1 MNMKKIYSKK
11 QLLNKISELKSQK
24 KKIVLCHGVFDL
36 VHLGHINHFIAAK
49 KFGDFLIVSITK
61 DQYIKKSIKGT
72 LFNEKQRLLHLSNF
86 EIIDAVVLSDEASS
100 TDIIKLVRPNFYV
113 KGEDYKNNKSDDTR
127 KIFLEKELVEKFG
140 GKIKYTNEKAFSS
153 SNIINQK
160 NLLYSEEQQKFL
172 NLVKNKFRFNK
183 FENELNSKKKINV
196 TVIGELIFDIY
207 NFGDVVGKS
216 GKEPHLVMS
225 NKNSETIIGG
235 SAAIAR
241 NLSSFV
247 NQVNLISPFGFEKK
261 YKNLIDKQMQKNI
274 NTIFFKPNKNFK
286 SISKTR
292 FIDISSNYKLFG
304 SYVIPEITDFK
315 FNKEFISKIKKII
328 SKSDLLIISDYGHG
342 FLNGELLN
350 IINSSNIFK
359 SLNAQINSSSKGFT
373 NITKYSKINSL
384 IINETELR
392 QHLKDQTNNINF
404 LAKKIM
410 KERRFD
416 TLIVTSGQKGA
427 KLFDKK
433 KLSVITCPAFSDYSV
448 DKIGAG
454 DSILS
459 ISSFAIFSKFNYD
472 LALLMGSLA
481 AASTVKSIGNKAIVD
496 KSSILRTLKYM
507 LK

>member
-1 MNMKKIYSKK
+1 MRKIYSKK
-11 QLLNKISELKSQK
+11 KLLDKILKLKNKK
-24 KKIVLCHGVFDL
+24 KKIVLCHGVFDV
-36 VHLGHINHFIAAK
+36 VHLGHINHFKSAK
-49 KFGDFLIVSITK
+49 NFGDFLVVSITK
-61 DQYIKKSIKGT
+61 DRFIKKSIKGT
-72 LFNEKQRLLHLSNF
+72 LFNEKQRLFHLSNF
-86 EIIDAVVLSDEASS
+86 ELIDAVVLSDEASS
-100 TDIIKLVRPNFYV
+100 TDIIKLIKPNFYI
-113 KGEDYKNNKSDDTR
+113 KGVDYKDNKLDDTK
-127 KIFLEKELVEKFG
+127 KIVLEKKLVERFG
-140 GKIKYTNEKAFSS
+140 GKIKYTNEEAFSS
-153 SNIINQK
+153 SRIINQ
-160 NLLYSEEQQKFL
+160 NNFLYSDDQEKFL
-172 NLVKNKFRFNK
+172 NLVKKNFNYKK
-183 FENELNSKKKINV
+183 FEKELNSKKKINV

-247 NQVNLISPFGFEKK
+247 DRINLISPFGFEKK
-261 YKNLIDKQMQKNI
+261 YKNLIKKKIQKNI
-274 NTIFFKPNKNFK
+274 RTVFYKPNNNFK
-286 SISKTR
+286 TISKSR

-304 SYVIPEITDFK
+304 AYDISEQADFK
-315 FNKEFISKIKKII
+315 FNKGFINKVKNII

-350 IINSSNIFK
+350 IINSSSIFK

-373 NITKYSKINSL
+373 NITKYSKINSI

-392 QHLKDQTNNINF
+392 QHLKDQSNNVNF
-404 LAKKIM
+404 LANKIM
-410 KERRFD
+410 KERKFD

-427 KLFDKK
+427 NLFNKK
-433 KLSVITCPAFSDYSV
+433 NSSVITCPAFSDYSV

-459 ISSFAIFSKFNYD
+459 ISSFAIFSKFNYN

-481 AASTVKSIGNKAIVD
+481 AATTVKSIGNKTIVD